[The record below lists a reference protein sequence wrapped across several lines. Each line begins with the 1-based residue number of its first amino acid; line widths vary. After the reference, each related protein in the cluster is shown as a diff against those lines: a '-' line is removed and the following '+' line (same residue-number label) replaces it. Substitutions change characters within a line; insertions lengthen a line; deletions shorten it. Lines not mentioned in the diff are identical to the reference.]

1 MSLMKIAKAIARVLG
16 VATAAACSVGVAATS
31 TTASYAIVDRI
42 PGTGKSWDYAIV
54 DASSERLYLAQQ
66 GVTALDLKTN
76 KMTTGLVT
84 GKMTHGVAALGSG
97 KVAVDDS
104 ATKTITIFK
113 GATGEVIATIPTAEH
128 NPVNGMHALDALVLE
143 SRSGLLAAI
152 NGESGLVLLIDVE
165 QAKVAG
171 TVSIGGKPEFA
182 AADGDGKLYINV
194 NRGKT
199 NEVVAVDVPARTV
212 VKHIPLKGCEDPTGL
227 AYDRDDDLLISV
239 CDNGVVKF
247 LHREDGREAAS
258 LTVGKG
264 ADALIFDPRRRLV
277 FVPAADSGTLS
288 VIAVRSATDVT
299 VVQTLA
305 TQPGTR
311 LGAVDVDSGRVY
323 LPTARF
329 GPPVPP
335 SPYPSVVPGTFEIL
349 VVAPQ

>member
-1 MSLMKIAKAIARVLG
+1 MKIAKAIASALCVTTTAAWS
-16 VATAAACSVGVAATS
+16 VATAATPATPGYS
-31 TTASYAIVDRI
+31 IVDRI
-42 PGTGKSWDYAIV
+42 SGTGNAWDYAIV
-54 DASSERLYLAQQ
+54 DAPAARLYLAQQ

-76 KMTTGLVT
+76 KITTGLVA
-84 GKMTHGVAALGSG
+84 GKTTHGVAPLGDG

-104 ATKTITIFK
+104 STKTVTIFK
-113 GATGEVIATIPTAEH
+113 GATGEVVATIPTAEY
-128 NPVNGMHALDALVLE
+128 NPVNGRHALDALVLE
-143 SRSGLLAAI
+143 PHSGLLAAI
-152 NGESGLVLLIDVE
+152 NGESGLVLLIDIE
-165 QAKVAG
+165 QAKVIG

-182 AADGDGKLYINV
+182 AADGKGGLYINV

-199 NEVVAVDVPARTV
+199 NEIVAVDVSARKL

-264 ADALIFDPRRRLV
+264 ADALMFDPQRRLV

-288 VIAVRSATDVT
+288 VIAVRGATDIA

-305 TQPGTR
+305 TQAGTR
-311 LGAVDVDSGRVY
+311 LGAVDVSSGRVY
-323 LPTARF
+323 LPAAKF

-349 VVAPQ
+349 VVAPR

>member
-1 MSLMKIAKAIARVLG
+1 MKIAKAIASALG
-16 VATAAACSVGVAATS
+16 LATTAAYSVAVAATA
-31 TTASYAIVDRI
+31 TTAGYAIVDRI
-42 PGTGKSWDYAIV
+42 PGPGKNWDYAIV
-54 DASSERLYLAQQ
+54 DAPGERLYLAQQ

-84 GKMTHGVAALGSG
+84 GKTTHGVASLGNG
-97 KVAVDDS
+97 KIAVDDS
-104 ATKTITIFK
+104 TTKTITIFK
-113 GATGEVIATIPTAEH
+113 GATGEIVATIPTVEH

-143 SRSGLLAAI
+143 PRSGLLAAI
-152 NGESGLVLLIDVE
+152 NGEAGLVLLIDVE

-182 AADGDGKLYINV
+182 AADGQGGLYINV

-199 NEVVAVDVPARTV
+199 NEVVAVDVPARKV
-212 VKHIPLKGCEDPTGL
+212 VKHIPLQGCEDPTGL
-227 AYDRDDDLLISV
+227 AYDRDDELLISV

-247 LHREDGREAAS
+247 LHRDDGREAAS

-264 ADALIFDPRRRLV
+264 ADALMFDPQHRLV

-288 VIAVRSATDVT
+288 VIAVRSATDIA

-305 TQPGTR
+305 TQAGTR
-311 LGAVDVDSGRVY
+311 LGAVDVSSGRVY
-323 LPTARF
+323 LPTAKF